1 ASHPSLGCQDKAKWT
16 YFGNAFFNVALRRA
30 TTLKDAFVVARSL
43 VLKRELRQGFDPS
56 HPQMAG
62 GANLQPLLVA
72 RPCRQNFDL
81 VGAAV
86 PCKRYHNGK
95 LAAQLLSSL
104 MPPVRITSPQRLL
117 SAAINAANSSG
128 LPSGSCSPCLL
139 KRSRTSGTS
148 NALRVSALSQSTVAR
163 GVPAGPMSPT
173 QAPPW
178 SAANPTS
185 AEVGTSGSTGFRC
198 GDNTASAHTCP
209 DSACSRVSAT
219 TSNIMSTCP
228 ATTSCSASAAPR

>member
-1 ASHPSLGCQDKAKWT
+1 
-16 YFGNAFFNVALRRA
+16 
-30 TTLKDAFVVARSL
+30 
-43 VLKRELRQGFDPS
+43 
-56 HPQMAG
+56 
-62 GANLQPLLVA
+62 
-72 RPCRQNFDL
+72 
-81 VGAAV
+81 
-86 PCKRYHNGK
+86 
-95 LAAQLLSSL
+95 

-163 GVPAGPMSPT
+163 GVPAGAMSPN

-178 SAANPTS
+178 SAAKPTS

-198 GDNTASAHTCP
+198 GDNTASARTCP
-209 DSACSRVSAT
+209 DRDRKSTRLNSSHLGISYAVFCVKKKKEGGTGAGADYMHQVSGGHVERLDERIRDANLGMVLVVMVARHPRAVGGET
-219 TSNIMSTCP
+219 GAPSNG
-228 ATTSCSASAAPR
+228 AS